1 MVATA
6 QPTLRCTLAVT
17 VTVNSVNEPPTVT
30 GTQPRSFPENSV
42 RPLATYSATDPEG
55 ETITWSVSGTD
66 SDDFVISESG
76 VLTFINSPD
85 FENPTDANRDNDYL
99 VTVEARDDSFN
110 TGALDVAVTVTNSTG
125 PEEPTITTT
134 SNPSPYRENGTGTV
148 YTLRARDPQG
158 RPVSWSLTGAD
169 SHALEISSG
178 GALTF
183 GNPPDFE
190 NPTDSNRDNK
200 HELTVVVT
208 DDQGLTDSVDVTAI
222 VEDVDETP
230 VVSGP
235 SSLEFEEGTSPGS
248 TLSTYTFTDPD
259 LKGIDLALSGADGED
274 FTLSSAGDLA
284 FNEVPNF
291 EEPADSGGNNDY
303 RFTIEAREQGDGT
316 SVGRL
321 NVTID
326 VTNIDEP
333 GVVRTNVE
341 GPRVGQ
347 PVRLTVEDEDGGE
360 SVSEWK
366 WERGIPNSPCGTVD
380 SPAVTIW
387 ETISGARSSSYTPTE
402 ADQGHCI
409 RATAF
414 YNDRAGTGRTEQ
426 FLTTDSVE
434 TGPFFTE
441 NPPSYRIQENTA
453 EGGDIGRVRA
463 RHSKSGEALTYSLSG
478 ADASHFTIDNNGQL
492 KTSAKPLD
500 YETQPGPEAEVQI
513 TATDPDNETAIVS
526 VTITVTNVCA
536 AEGEEPCAPGRPS
549 VRYDPDTDTNLLAS
563 WSAPRSNAE
572 ITGYDLQYREPGGPA
587 WSFER
592 LLGTDRSHNIGN
604 LVKGTTYE
612 VQVRAMNTH
621 GDSPWSSS
629 AKGRPGVPPP
639 PPPTPTPPDPEPEKP
654 TTTTTTTTTTT
665 GGGGDGGGFAPPP
678 RPAQPAKPVV
688 NRQTVEELF
697 RPLSENGSL
706 VRVWRFWNRWKRW
719 EFYDPDPH
727 FAEFNTLDDPI
738 NLAADPP
745 VILFVNVDSSQPF
758 RGYTLR
764 RGWNQIP
771 MEDGPPPRA
780 GSDVQPV
787 GEVFS
792 PLAENGTLDRVW
804 WLDSRTQQWKFFD
817 PDPKLLDFNTF
828 DTVNLAAS
836 PPVVAVVNV
845 SRGQKF
851 RGQSLFRGWNYVLL
865 R

>member
-1 MVATA
+1 MAEAGSHTVDKVVTVDIQNVEEPGVISLSSVQPQEGTEFTATLEDDDEPTGTTWQWYRTTSRGSSGTAISNANSRFYIPDVYDVGRYLRAVASYDDGHGTGKSASAVSANRVQEAPPVPEPPVFPADGDYDRRIRENLPGGRNIGAPVTA
-6 QPTLRCTLAVT
+6 TDDNNDRLTYSITASDEFEIVESTGQLRTKAEPDHEGQEQYFVT
-17 VTVNSVNEPPTVT
+17 VT
-30 GTQPRSFPENSV
+30 
-42 RPLATYSATDPEG
+42 ATDPG
-55 ETITWSVSGTD
+55 
-66 SDDFVISESG
+66 
-76 VLTFINSPD
+76 
-85 FENPTDANRDNDYL
+85 
-99 VTVEARDDSFN
+99 
-110 TGALDVAVTVTNSTG
+110 
-125 PEEPTITTT
+125 
-134 SNPSPYRENGTGTV
+134 
-148 YTLRARDPQG
+148 
-158 RPVSWSLTGAD
+158 
-169 SHALEISSG
+169 
-178 GALTF
+178 
-183 GNPPDFE
+183 
-190 NPTDSNRDNK
+190 
-200 HELTVVVT
+200 
-208 DDQGLTDSVDVTAI
+208 GLTDTISVTI
-222 VEDVDETP
+222 NVEDVDETP

-235 SSLEFEEGTSPGS
+235 TSLEFEEGTSTGA
-248 TLSTYTFTDPD
+248 TLATYTFTDPD
-259 LKGIDLALSGADGED
+259 REGIDLVLTGTDSED
-274 FTLSSAGDLA
+274 FTLSSGGVLT
-284 FNEVPNF
+284 FNAVPNF
-291 EEPADSGGNNDY
+291 EQPADSGGNNDY
-303 RFTIEAREQGDGT
+303 RVTIEAREQGDGT

-326 VTNIDEP
+326 VTNVDEP

-347 PVRLTVEDEDGGE
+347 PVRLNVEDEDGGK
-360 SVSEWK
+360 SVREWK

-380 SPAVTIW
+380 SPTVPNWDLIPGA
-387 ETISGARSSSYTPTE
+387 SGSSYTPTE

-426 FLTTDSVE
+426 FLTTESVE
-434 TGPFFTE
+434 TGPFFTQEPPTFRIRE
-441 NPPSYRIQENTA
+441 NSA
-453 EGGDIGRVRA
+453 EGRDIGRVQA
-463 RHSKSGEALTYSLSG
+463 RHSNSGETLTYSLSG
-478 ADASHFTIDNNGQL
+478 ADAGNFTIDNNGQL
-492 KTSAKPLD
+492 KTSAKPPD

-513 TATDPDNETAIVS
+513 TATDPDNETAIVT

-549 VRYDPDTDTNLLAS
+549 TRYDPDTDTNLLVS
-563 WSAPRSNAE
+563 WPAPRSDAE

-592 LLGTDRSHNIGN
+592 LVGTDRSHTIGN

-639 PPPTPTPPDPEPEKP
+639 PPPPTPTPPDPEPEKP

-665 GGGGDGGGFAPPP
+665 GGLGGGGFAPPP

-697 RPLSENGSL
+697 RPLIENGSL
-706 VRVWRFWNRWKRW
+706 GRVWRFWNRWKRW

-727 FAEFNTLDDPI
+727 LAEFNTLDDPI

-745 VILFVNVDSSQPF
+745 VILIVNVDSSQRF

-771 MEDGPPPRA
+771 MEDGPPPPA

-804 WLDSRTQQWKFFD
+804 WLDSRTQQWRFFD